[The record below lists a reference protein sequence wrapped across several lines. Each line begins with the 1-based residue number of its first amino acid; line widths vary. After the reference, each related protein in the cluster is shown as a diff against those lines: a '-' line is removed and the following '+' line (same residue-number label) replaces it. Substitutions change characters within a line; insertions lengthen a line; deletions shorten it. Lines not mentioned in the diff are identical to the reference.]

1 MLIQALLAYSRLGR
15 AELRLERIDTERM
28 VAHLLETLT
37 TERILRVE
45 TRDLP
50 VVVADRAQL
59 GQVFQ
64 NLIGN
69 ALKFVDHDEP
79 LVEVSADR
87 LDDGWRFEVADNGI
101 GIEARYAERIFEPF
115 ERLHGRDKYPG
126 AGIGLSI
133 CRRAIERHGGTIEV
147 RSRPEGGTIF
157 AFTLPDL
164 EA

>member
-28 VAHLLETLT
+28 VAHVLETISA
-37 TERILRVE
+37 ERVCRIE
-45 TRDLP
+45 TSDLP

-69 ALKFVDHDEP
+69 ALKFVDDDEP
-79 LVEVSADR
+79 RVEVSAAR
-87 LDDGWRFEVADNGI
+87 SGDDWRFEIADNGI
-101 GIEARYAERIFEPF
+101 GIEPRYAERIFEPF
-115 ERLHGRDKYPG
+115 ERLHGRDTYPG

-133 CRRAIERHGGTIEV
+133 CRRAIERHGGAIEV
-147 RSRPEGGTIF
+147 RPRPEGGTVF
-157 AFTLPDL
+157 AFTLPDR